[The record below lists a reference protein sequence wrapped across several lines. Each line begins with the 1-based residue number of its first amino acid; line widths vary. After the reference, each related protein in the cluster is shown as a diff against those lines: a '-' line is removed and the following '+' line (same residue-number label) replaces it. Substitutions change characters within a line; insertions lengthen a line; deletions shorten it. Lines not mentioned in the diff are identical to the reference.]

1 MSFRSCAPLVL
12 MCLSVLA
19 APGMASATEPP
30 TKSSNVLLHPAD
42 GFWKEQAPVRL
53 RVRFNTGE
61 GDFVVEVHR
70 AWAPIGADR
79 LYNLVRAGFFDDS
92 RFFRVR
98 ADYIAQF
105 GIPGDPKIS
114 TVWRELAIK
123 DDPVR
128 ESNTRG
134 SFAYAMTGPDTR
146 TTQLYIN
153 LADNT
158 HLDAQGFA
166 PIGWVVEG
174 MEVVDRLYAGY
185 DEGAGGGM
193 RSGKQGTIFS
203 DGNAHLDRDFP
214 MLTKLVRATIE

>member
-1 MSFRSCAPLVL
+1 

-19 APGMASATEPP
+19 APGVASAAEPP
-30 TKSSNVLLHPAD
+30 TESSNVLLHPAD
-42 GFWKEQAPVRL
+42 AFWQEQAPVRF
-53 RVRFNTGE
+53 RVRFTTGE

-79 LYNLVRAGFFDDS
+79 FYNLVRAGFFDDS

-114 TVWRELAIK
+114 AVWRELSIK

-166 PIGWVVEG
+166 PLGWVVEG

-193 RSGKQGTIFS
+193 RGGKQGTIFS

-214 MLTKLVRATIE
+214 LLTKLVRATIE

>member
-1 MSFRSCAPLVL
+1 MSFRSCAPTVL
-12 MCLSVLA
+12 TCLSVLA
-19 APGMASATEPP
+19 APGMASAAEPP

-42 GFWKEQAPVRL
+42 GFWKEQAPVRF

-114 TVWRELAIK
+114 AVWRELAIK

-166 PIGWVVEG
+166 PLGWVVEG
-174 MEVVDRLYAGY
+174 IEVVDRLYAGY

-193 RSGKQGTIFS
+193 RGGKQGTIFS

-214 MLTKLVRATIE
+214 MLTKLVRATVE

>member
-1 MSFRSCAPLVL
+1 MSFRSCALAVL
-12 MCLSVLA
+12 ICLAVLA
-19 APGMASATEPP
+19 VPGMASAAEPP
-30 TKSSNVLLHPAD
+30 AESSNVLLNPAD
-42 GFWKEQAPVRL
+42 AFWQEQAPAQYRA
-53 RVRFNTGE
+53 RFTTGE

-114 TVWRELAIK
+114 AVWRELAIK

-134 SFAYAMTGPDTR
+134 SFAYTMTGPDTR

-166 PIGWVVEG
+166 PLGWVVEG

-193 RSGKQGTIFS
+193 RGGKQGTIFS

-214 MLTKLVRATIE
+214 MLTKLVRATVE